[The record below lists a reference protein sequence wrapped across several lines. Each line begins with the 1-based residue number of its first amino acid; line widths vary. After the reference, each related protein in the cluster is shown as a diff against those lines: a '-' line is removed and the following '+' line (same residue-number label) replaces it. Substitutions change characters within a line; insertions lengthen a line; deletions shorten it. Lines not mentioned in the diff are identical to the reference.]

1 MTHHAQILTVD
12 GQPRARQDLRALL
25 STWPFAAEIRKAVD
39 GQEAV
44 QLVEE
49 RQPDG
54 ELRMSACPRW
64 TACRQPSLSRPAGP
78 RSGSSC

>member
-1 MTHHAQILTVD
+1 MTHHAQILIVD
-12 GQPRARQDLRALL
+12 DQPRARQGLRSLL
-25 STWPFAAEIRKAVD
+25 STWPFAAEIRRAVD

-49 RQPDG
+49 RQLDV

-64 TACRQPSLSRPAGP
+64 TACRQPSLPRPAGH
-78 RSGSSC
+78 R